1 MVNTTKRCF
10 AQSEKKRMPDGHT
23 LTILHIHNSYGSTN
37 CFRFEGIISA
47 FPTSGK
53 APLCFCEQKYKKI
66 LYVDR
71 KSSKS
76 ICRLCKL
83 IPKLKY
89 INRKECQI
97 P

>member
-53 APLCFCEQKYKKI
+53 APLCFCGQKYKKI
-66 LYVDR
+66 LEV
-71 KSSKS
+71 
-76 ICRLCKL
+76 
-83 IPKLKY
+83 
-89 INRKECQI
+89 NRKFSEKYNSRPQ
-97 P
+97 

>member
-10 AQSEKKRMPDGHT
+10 AQSEKKRMSDGHT

-53 APLCFCEQKYKKI
+53 EPLCF
-66 LYVDR
+66 
-71 KSSKS
+71 
-76 ICRLCKL
+76 
-83 IPKLKY
+83 
-89 INRKECQI
+89 
-97 P
+97 